1 MEILS
6 TCLVLAG
13 QSHFVTLKSNG
24 VSFRWQ
30 ITADTKRC
38 VGIQELDP
46 ELYISSV
53 NPVGYAEG

>member
-6 TCLVLAG
+6 KCLVLAG
-13 QSHFVTLKSNG
+13 QSHFVTFKPNG
-24 VSFRWQ
+24 VTFRWQ
-30 ITADTKRC
+30 INADPKHC

-53 NPVGYAEG
+53 NPVAYAEG